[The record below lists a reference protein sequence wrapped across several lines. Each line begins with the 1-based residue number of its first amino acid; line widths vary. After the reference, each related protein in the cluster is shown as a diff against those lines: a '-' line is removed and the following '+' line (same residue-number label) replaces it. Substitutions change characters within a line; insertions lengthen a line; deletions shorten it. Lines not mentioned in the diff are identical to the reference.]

1 MKTFKSSLLTLAFL
15 SIISLSA
22 FADTTSV
29 DESAT
34 LINKIENYIS
44 TIDQNQNTGATLY
57 THFLVK
63 ENGFI
68 YSVDFM
74 LTETG
79 EIIVLSK
86 EDEEEFY
93 SMDSF
98 SADHI
103 EKYQVAVA
111 DIAE

>member
-1 MKTFKSSLLTLAFL
+1 MKNFKSSLMTLAFL
-15 SIISLSA
+15 SIISFSA

-34 LINKIENYIS
+34 LINKIENYVS
-44 TIDQNQNTGATLY
+44 TIDKSQNDGTILY
-57 THFLVK
+57 SHFLVK
-63 ENGFI
+63 EDGFI

-79 EIIVLSK
+79 DIIVLSK
-86 EDEEEFY
+86 DYEEEFY
-93 SMDSF
+93 RVDTF
-98 SADHI
+98 NADHI